1 MNRDKAR
8 ILLGEGAT
16 EEQITNLLNEFHNNE
31 KAKNAEI
38 ASLNDKLSK
47 VGDYDELKAKLD
59 AIEKANMSEQE
70 RLAEEKKQ
78 IEANLRNSKMIYNTA
93 KAKEILAG
101 ENVDEE
107 LLKRLVTDD
116 EASTIANA
124 TLFKQTLSN
133 LKESVEKQTRESL
146 ATADLK
152 PGITN
157 VTQNEDKMTFDKFSK
172 LSAEEQN
179 KFINEHPEE
188 FENL

>member
-8 ILLGEGAT
+8 MILGEGAT
-16 EEQITNLLNEFHNNE
+16 EEQITNLLNEFHNASKEQN
-31 KAKNAEI
+31 NQI

-47 VGDYDELKAKLD
+47 VSDYEELKAKLD

-78 IEANLRNSKMIYNTA
+78 IETNLRNSKLIYNMA

-101 ENVDEE
+101 ETVDEE

-124 TLFKQTLSN
+124 NLFKQTLTS
-133 LKESVEKQTRESL
+133 LKDTVEKQTRESL
-146 ATADLK
+146 ATTDLK
-152 PGITN
+152 PGMTN
-157 VTQNEDKMTFDKFSK
+157 VNQGEEKMTFDKFSK
-172 LSAEEQN
+172 LSALEQEQ
-179 KFINEHPEE
+179 FINDHPEE

>member
-8 ILLGEGAT
+8 MILGEGAT
-16 EEQITNLLNEFHNNE
+16 EEQITNLLNEFHNASKEQN
-31 KAKNAEI
+31 NQI

-47 VGDYDELKAKLD
+47 VSDYEELKAKLD
-59 AIEKANMSEQE
+59 AIEKANMSAQE

-78 IEANLRNSKMIYNTA
+78 IETNLRNSKLIYNMA

-101 ENVDEE
+101 ETVDEE

-124 TLFKQTLSN
+124 NLFKQTLTS
-133 LKESVEKQTRESL
+133 LKDTVEKQTRESL
-146 ATADLK
+146 ATTDLK
-152 PGITN
+152 PGMTN
-157 VTQNEDKMTFDKFSK
+157 VNQGGEKMTFDKFSK
-172 LSAEEQN
+172 LSALEQEQ
-179 KFINEHPEE
+179 FINDHPEE

>member
-16 EEQITNLLNEFHNNE
+16 EEQITNLLNEFHNSE
-31 KAKNAEI
+31 KAKNDEI
-38 ASLNDKLSK
+38 ASLNDKLNK
-47 VGDYDELKAKLD
+47 VSDYEDLKAKLD
-59 AIEKANMSEQE
+59 AIEKANMTEQE
-70 RLAEEKKQ
+70 KLAEDKKQ
-78 IEANLRNSKMIYNTA
+78 IEANLRNSKIIYNTA

-124 TLFKQTLSN
+124 NLFKQTLTN
-133 LKESVEKQTRESL
+133 LKDSVEKKTRESL

-157 VTQNEDKMTFDKFSK
+157 VNQGEEKMTFDKFSK
-172 LSAEEQN
+172 LSADEQE

>member
-8 ILLGEGAT
+8 MILGEGAT

-47 VGDYDELKAKLD
+47 VSDYDELKAKLD
-59 AIEKANMSEQE
+59 AIELANMTDQQKLEADKQE
-70 RLAEEKKQ
+70 IAK
-78 IEANLRNSKMIYNTA
+78 NLRDSRIIVNTA

-101 ENVDEE
+101 ENINET
-107 LLKRLVTDD
+107 LLQKLVTDD

-124 TLFKQTLSN
+124 TLFKETLTT
-133 LKESVEKQTRESL
+133 LKDTVEKKTRESL
-146 ATADLK
+146 ATTNLK

-157 VTQNEDKMTFDKFSK
+157 VTQGEEKMTFDKFSK
-172 LSAEEQN
+172 LSAIEQE

>member
-8 ILLGEGAT
+8 MILGEGAT
-16 EEQITNLLNEFHNNE
+16 EEQITNLLNEFHNASKEQN
-31 KAKNAEI
+31 NQI
-38 ASLNDKLSK
+38 ASLNDRLSK
-47 VGDYDELKAKLD
+47 VSDYEELKAKLD

-78 IEANLRNSKMIYNTA
+78 IETNLRNSKLIYNMA

-101 ENVDEE
+101 ETVDEE

-124 TLFKQTLSN
+124 NLFKQTLTS
-133 LKESVEKQTRESL
+133 LKDTVEKQTRESL
-146 ATADLK
+146 ATTDLK
-152 PGITN
+152 PGMTN
-157 VTQNEDKMTFDKFSK
+157 VNQGEEKMTFDKFSK
-172 LSAEEQN
+172 LSALEQEQ
-179 KFINEHPEE
+179 FINDHPEE

>member
-8 ILLGEGAT
+8 MILGEGAT
-16 EEQITNLLNEFHNNE
+16 EEQITNLLNEFHNASKEQN
-31 KAKNAEI
+31 NQI
-38 ASLNDKLSK
+38 ASLNDKLNKLS
-47 VGDYDELKAKLD
+47 DYDELKAKLD

-70 RLAEEKKQ
+70 RLAEDKKQ
-78 IEANLRNSKMIYNTA
+78 IEANLKNSRIIYNTA

-101 ENVDEE
+101 ENVKEE
-107 LLKRLVTDD
+107 LLKKLVTDD

-124 TLFKQTLSN
+124 TLFKETLTN
-133 LKESVEKQTRESL
+133 LKDTIEKQTRESL

-157 VTQNEDKMTFDKFSK
+157 VTQGEEKMTFDKFAK
-172 LSAEEQN
+172 LSSVEQE

>member
-16 EEQITNLLNEFHNNE
+16 EEQITNLLNEFHNASKAQNE
-31 KAKNAEI
+31 QI
-38 ASLNDKLSK
+38 ASLNDKLNK
-47 VGDYDELKAKLD
+47 VNDYDELKAKLD

-70 RLAEEKKQ
+70 RIAEEKKQ
-78 IEANLRNSKMIYNTA
+78 IETNLRNSKIIYNTA

-107 LLKRLVTDD
+107 LLKKLVTDD

-124 TLFKQTLSN
+124 NLFKQTLTN

-146 ATADLK
+146 ATTDLK

-157 VTQNEDKMTFDKFSK
+157 VTQGEEKMTFDKFSK
-172 LSAEEQN
+172 LSASEQEQ
-179 KFINEHPEE
+179 FINEHPEE

>member
-8 ILLGEGAT
+8 MILGEGAT

-101 ENVDEE
+101 ETVDEE
-107 LLKRLVTDD
+107 LLKRLVTED
-116 EASTIANA
+116 EATTIANA

>member
-8 ILLGEGAT
+8 MILGEGAT
-16 EEQITNLLNEFHNNE
+16 EEQITNLLNEFHNASKEQN
-31 KAKNAEI
+31 NQI

-47 VGDYDELKAKLD
+47 VSDYEELKAKLD

-78 IEANLRNSKMIYNTA
+78 IEINLRNSKLIYNMA

-101 ENVDEE
+101 ETVDEE

-124 TLFKQTLSN
+124 NLFKQTLTS
-133 LKESVEKQTRESL
+133 LKDTVEKQTRESL
-146 ATADLK
+146 ATTDLK
-152 PGITN
+152 PGMTN
-157 VTQNEDKMTFDKFSK
+157 VNQGEEKMTFDKFSK
-172 LSAEEQN
+172 LSALEQEQ
-179 KFINEHPEE
+179 FINDHPEE

>member
-8 ILLGEGAT
+8 MILGEGAT

-101 ENVDEE
+101 EIVDEE
-107 LLKRLVTDD
+107 LLKRLVTED
-116 EASTIANA
+116 EATTIANA

>member
-8 ILLGEGAT
+8 MILGEGAT

-47 VGDYDELKAKLD
+47 VSDYDELKAKLD
-59 AIEKANMSEQE
+59 AIELANMTDQQKLEADKQE
-70 RLAEEKKQ
+70 IAK
-78 IEANLRNSKMIYNTA
+78 NLRDSRIIVNTA

-101 ENVDEE
+101 ENINET
-107 LLKRLVTDD
+107 LLQKLVTDD

-124 TLFKQTLSN
+124 TLFKETLTT
-133 LKESVEKQTRESL
+133 LKDTVEKKTRESL
-146 ATADLK
+146 ATTDLK

-157 VTQNEDKMTFDKFSK
+157 VTQGEEKMTFDKFSK
-172 LSAEEQN
+172 LSAVEQE
-179 KFINEHPEE
+179 KFINEHPDE

>member
-8 ILLGEGAT
+8 MILGEGAT
-16 EEQITNLLNEFHNNE
+16 EEQITNLLNEFHNASKEQN
-31 KAKNAEI
+31 NQI

-47 VGDYDELKAKLD
+47 VSDYEELKAKLD

-78 IEANLRNSKMIYNTA
+78 IEINLRNSKLIYNMA

-101 ENVDEE
+101 ETVDEE

-116 EASTIANA
+116 EASTITNAN
-124 TLFKQTLSN
+124 LFKQTLTS
-133 LKESVEKQTRESL
+133 LKDTVEKQTRESL
-146 ATADLK
+146 ATTDLK
-152 PGITN
+152 PGMTN
-157 VTQNEDKMTFDKFSK
+157 VNQGEEKMTFDKFSK
-172 LSAEEQN
+172 LSALEQEQ
-179 KFINEHPEE
+179 FINDHPEE

>member
-16 EEQITNLLNEFHNNE
+16 EEQITNLLNEFHNSE
-31 KAKNAEI
+31 KAKNDEI
-38 ASLNDKLSK
+38 ASLNDKLNK
-47 VGDYDELKAKLD
+47 VSDYEDLKAKLD
-59 AIEKANMSEQE
+59 AIEKANMTEQE
-70 RLAEEKKQ
+70 KLAEDKKQ
-78 IEANLRNSKMIYNTA
+78 IEANLRNSKIIYNTA

-124 TLFKQTLSN
+124 NLFKQTLTN
-133 LKESVEKQTRESL
+133 LKDSVEKKTRESL

-157 VTQNEDKMTFDKFSK
+157 VNQCEDKMTFDKFSK
-172 LSAEEQN
+172 LSADEQE